1 MVPYRK
7 GTVTV
12 MKSVVKRPNILL
24 IMVDQMA
31 WNVIHGF
38 GHPAVKTPNLDLLVR
53 EGVSFVNTYCNSP
66 ICVSSRAAFMTGKLV
81 RHTNAFDNG
90 SELPASIPTFV
101 HHLNRAGY
109 QTILAGKMHFVGPDQ
124 LHGFQTRLTTDI
136 SPVGLELTPDWTRG
150 AYPNEGTSVNRL
162 RYPPVRDWSLQLSY
176 DEEVL
181 HSTLVHL
188 RQLRMG
194 SEPFFLCASFSHP
207 HDPFLVT
214 EHFWRLYDEV
224 DIPLP
229 TAPAR
234 ALSEH
239 HPYNQ
244 WIQIH
249 HETDRSPLS
258 DGETLQARRAYYGM
272 VSYTDS
278 LVGRIL
284 EELERL
290 SFEDTVVVFTSD
302 HGEMLGEHGMWF
314 KRTFF
319 DGATKVP
326 LIVHAPN
333 RYSPAQRSEVVSM
346 ADLTAT
352 LIDLAKVPEKDAW
365 LSDLDGDSFLALLE
379 GGNAPWKNVALS
391 EYYAE
396 GTLQPMLML
405 RKGQYKYVFVHEH
418 APLLFDLEADP
429 LELRDLSSDPAH
441 AETCRELEHALLA
454 GLDVEALRHKILQS
468 QRERLMIASSTPTGS
483 LWRFEAK
490 RDAARLYRR
499 ATS

>member
-1 MVPYRK
+1 ME
-7 GTVTV
+7 
-12 MKSVVKRPNILL
+12 RPNILL

-31 WNVIHGF
+31 WNVIHGLE
-38 GHPAVKTPNLDLLVR
+38 HPVVKTPNLDILAR
-53 EGVSFVNTYCNSP
+53 DGVSFVNTYCNSP
-66 ICVSSRAAFMTGKLV
+66 ICVSSRASFMTGRLV
-81 RHTNAFDNG
+81 RHTGAFDNG
-90 SELPASIPTFV
+90 SELPASFPTFI
-101 HHLNRAGY
+101 HHLNRADY

-181 HSTLVHL
+181 HATLVHL
-188 RQLRMG
+188 RQLKTT

-214 EHFWRLYDEV
+214 ERFWRLYDGV

-229 TAPAR
+229 AAPAR

-239 HPYNQ
+239 HPYNR

-249 HETDRSPLS
+249 HEADRFPLTDE
-258 DGETLQARRAYYGM
+258 ETLQARRAYYAM

-284 EELERL
+284 DELERL
-290 SFEDTVVVFTSD
+290 ALEDTVVVFTSD

-319 DGATKVP
+319 DGASKIP
-326 LIVHAPN
+326 LIVHAPD
-333 RYSPAQRSEVVSM
+333 RFPPARRHEVVSL
-346 ADLTAT
+346 ADLAAT
-352 LIDLAKVPEKDAW
+352 LIDLAEVPEKAAW
-365 LSDLDGDSFLALLE
+365 LGELDGDSFLSLLQGSGE
-379 GGNAPWKNVALS
+379 SWKDCALS

-405 RKGQYKYVFVHEH
+405 RQGQYKYVYVHEH

-429 LELRDLSSDPAH
+429 LEQHDLSADPAH
-441 AETCRELEHALLA
+441 AQICRVLEHALLT
-454 GLDVEALRHKILQS
+454 GLDVEALRRKILRS
-468 QRERLMIASSTPTGS
+468 QRERLMIASNTPTGS

>member
-7 GTVTV
+7 GTIPTV
-12 MKSVVKRPNILL
+12 KPPNIVL

-31 WNVIHGF
+31 WNVIHSL
-38 GHPAVKTPNLDLLVR
+38 GHPAVKIPNLDVLVHG
-53 EGVSFVNTYCNSP
+53 GVSFTNAYCNSP
-66 ICVSSRAAFMTGKLV
+66 ICVSSRATFMTGRLV
-81 RHTNAFDNG
+81 RHTGAFDNG
-90 SELPASIPTFV
+90 SELPASVPTFV

-124 LHGFQTRLTTDI
+124 LHGFRTRLTTDI

-150 AYPNEGTSVNRL
+150 TYPNEGTSVNRL

-181 HSTLVHL
+181 HRTLVHL
-188 RQLRMG
+188 RQLRLG

-214 EHFWRLYDEV
+214 EPFWRLYDGV
-224 DIPLP
+224 DIPP
-229 TAPAR
+229 PAAPAR
-234 ALSEH
+234 ALSKH

-249 HETDRSPLS
+249 HEADRFPLS
-258 DGETLQARRAYYGM
+258 EEETLQARRAYYAM

-284 EELERL
+284 QELERL
-290 SFEDTVVVFTSD
+290 AFEDTVVVFTSD

-326 LIVHAPN
+326 LIVHAPD
-333 RYSPAQRSEVVSM
+333 RYAPAQRSEVVSL

-352 LIDLAKVPEKDAW
+352 LIDLAEVPEKEDW
-365 LSDLDGDSFLALLE
+365 LSDLDGDSFLALLK
-379 GGNAPWKNVALS
+379 GGNIPWKNVALS

-396 GTLQPMLML
+396 GTVQPMLML
-405 RKGQYKYVFVHEH
+405 RKGRYKYVYVHEH
-418 APLLFDLEADP
+418 APLLFDLEINP
-429 LELRDLSSDPAH
+429 LEEHDLSGDPAY
-441 AETCRELEHALLA
+441 ADTCRELEQTLLS
-454 GLDVEALRHKILQS
+454 GLEMETLRRTILQS
-468 QRERLMIASSTPTGS
+468 QRERLMIASSTPTGN